1 MLLTANLRH
10 GQWLLFQ
17 RRIAVQVCCVFLA
30 ATGIGFE
37 LTQNVILPVW
47 LPNIVC
53 EYSAHGVFAPLDVIA
68 TVLRVLLDMRS
79 LGRGRVP
86 LYLVVLAVAWHI
98 VGSSRYRQA
107 FNEKPAEHFA

>member
-1 MLLTANLRH
+1 M
-10 GQWLLFQ
+10 F
-17 RRIAVQVCCVFLA
+17 FLQQP
-30 ATGIGFE
+30 GSVLK

-47 LPNIVC
+47 LPNILR
-53 EYSAHGVFAPLDVIA
+53 EYSAHGVFAPLDIVA
-68 TVLRVLLDMRS
+68 TALGFLLDMRS